1 MVDFHA
7 RSLSA
12 LIAATIAGCAATAP
26 GPVASTP
33 LPELTCEQIVAKKDK
48 TSAALNALYPK
59 LKKEGRSSQDYWLSI
74 VFPAM
79 QPGTS
84 LPHRES
90 YRLLMA
96 DYRHLRQSAT
106 AQGCSPPLPNLHM
119 DLVTRAYSE
128 NRKLF
133 SSGK

>member
-1 MVDFHA
+1 
-7 RSLSA
+7 
-12 LIAATIAGCAATAP
+12 
-26 GPVASTP
+26 
-33 LPELTCEQIVAKKDK
+33 
-48 TSAALNALYPK
+48 
-59 LKKEGRSSQDYWLSI
+59 
-74 VFPAM
+74 M
-79 QPGTS
+79 QPDKS

-96 DYRHLRQSAT
+96 DYKRLRQSAT